1 MALAQRQAERDGNV
15 ISLSYEP
22 KQQNNFIAFYRAV
35 IEKFSQNHIYQ
46 PQNNAKGTQQI
57 TAVCRAVCELTVCES

>member
-15 ISLSYEP
+15 ISYEP

-35 IEKFSQNHIYQ
+35 IEKFSQNHTYQ
-46 PQNNAKGTQQI
+46 PQNNAKGTQRI